1 MLTADTKRHIDS
13 ARQVLVGKI
22 PNPIGQVQEITKALI
37 YKFMDDMDE
46 QAAALGGKRR
56 YFVGDYQKYSWRT
69 IMSPQVGAQ
78 DRIDLYQEALK
89 KMTVNPGIPVLFQQI
104 FRNAHL
110 PYNDGRT
117 LTLFLTEINYFDY
130 KHSEELGNAYEYLL
144 SIMGSQGDAGQFRT
158 PRHIIDFIVS
168 AVVPTKNDKVL
179 DPACGTAGFLIS
191 AYKHVL
197 AKHDGKDNITGKN
210 TNAETPL
217 TADEKHKLYSNYTGF
232 DIDDEMVKLSQV
244 NMFLHGFISPN
255 ILVHDSL
262 SSEDYWHDRYDVIL
276 ANPPFMTP
284 KGGIVPHNKFGVQ
297 SNRAEVLF
305 VDYIMNHLKPSGR
318 AGVIVPEGIIFQSG
332 TAYKQL
338 RKNLV
343 EDGLYAVV
351 SLPSGVFNPYAGV
364 KTSILLFNN
373 ELAKQ
378 KDEIVFIKVQ
388 KDGFDLGAQR
398 REAVANDLP
407 TALDILAK
415 WKTGTKVEAD
425 MALYVEK
432 TKIAES
438 GDYNL
443 SGDRY
448 RVTTDYSNAKWP
460 MVELG
465 EVSEILNGYAF
476 RSEKYTNKGIRVI
489 RITNVQKG
497 SIVDDNPKFYD
508 LSSSKEI
515 QKYLLAKDDL
525 LISLTGNVGRVG
537 LLQYE
542 LLPAGLNQRVGCIRL
557 KDNKQVSINYLFHV
571 LNTDLFEGNCIRAS
585 SGVAQ
590 KNLSTEWLKKYEIPL
605 PPLEIQEQIVA
616 ELDGYANIIAGAKQI
631 TQNWKPQITIDPD
644 WVTVKLGN
652 VCDVRDGTHDSPKQ
666 VQEGYPLI
674 TSKNIKDGQLDFTNV
689 SYISEDD
696 FKKVSHRSYVEVGDI
711 IMPMIGTIGGA
722 CLIKSKATEFA
733 IKNVALFKK
742 SEKILPDYLL
752 NVLDSELVA
761 AMFENQSAGATQK
774 FVSLGV
780 LRGLEIPA
788 PPIAIQKQIVEK
800 IEAERALVNSAQKLI
815 QIYEQ
820 KTKETI
826 AKLWQI

>member
-297 SNRAEVLF
+297 SIRAEVFL
-305 VDYIMNHLKPSGR
+305 
-318 AGVIVPEGIIFQSG
+318 
-332 TAYKQL
+332 
-338 RKNLV
+338 
-343 EDGLYAVV
+343 
-351 SLPSGVFNPYAGV
+351 
-364 KTSILLFNN
+364 
-373 ELAKQ
+373 
-378 KDEIVFIKVQ
+378 
-388 KDGFDLGAQR
+388 
-398 REAVANDLP
+398 
-407 TALDILAK
+407 
-415 WKTGTKVEAD
+415 
-425 MALYVEK
+425 
-432 TKIAES
+432 
-438 GDYNL
+438 
-443 SGDRY
+443 
-448 RVTTDYSNAKWP
+448 
-460 MVELG
+460 
-465 EVSEILNGYAF
+465 
-476 RSEKYTNKGIRVI
+476 
-489 RITNVQKG
+489 
-497 SIVDDNPKFYD
+497 
-508 LSSSKEI
+508 
-515 QKYLLAKDDL
+515 
-525 LISLTGNVGRVG
+525 
-537 LLQYE
+537 
-542 LLPAGLNQRVGCIRL
+542 
-557 KDNKQVSINYLFHV
+557 
-571 LNTDLFEGNCIRAS
+571 
-585 SGVAQ
+585 
-590 KNLSTEWLKKYEIPL
+590 
-605 PPLEIQEQIVA
+605 
-616 ELDGYANIIAGAKQI
+616 
-631 TQNWKPQITIDPD
+631 
-644 WVTVKLGN
+644 
-652 VCDVRDGTHDSPKQ
+652 
-666 VQEGYPLI
+666 
-674 TSKNIKDGQLDFTNV
+674 
-689 SYISEDD
+689 
-696 FKKVSHRSYVEVGDI
+696 
-711 IMPMIGTIGGA
+711 
-722 CLIKSKATEFA
+722 
-733 IKNVALFKK
+733 
-742 SEKILPDYLL
+742 
-752 NVLDSELVA
+752 
-761 AMFENQSAGATQK
+761 
-774 FVSLGV
+774 
-780 LRGLEIPA
+780 
-788 PPIAIQKQIVEK
+788 
-800 IEAERALVNSAQKLI
+800 
-815 QIYEQ
+815 
-820 KTKETI
+820 
-826 AKLWQI
+826 

>member
-631 TQNWKPQITIDPD
+631 TQNWKPKINIDPE
-644 WVTVKLGN
+644 WQKVKLGE
-652 VCDVRDGTHDSPKQ
+652 VCDVRDGTHDSPKPMPK
-666 VQEGYPLI
+666 GYPLI
-674 TSKNIKDGQLDFTNV
+674 TSKNIKDSQLDFSNV
-689 SYISEDD
+689 SYISEED
-696 FKKVSHRSYVEVGDI
+696 FKKVSQRSYVDVGDI

-722 CLIKSKATEFA
+722 CLIKSKDTEFA

-742 SEKILPDYLL
+742 SEKIIPDYLL
-752 NVLDSELVA
+752 NILDSDLIA
-761 AMFENQSAGATQK
+761 SMFENLSAGATQK

-780 LRGLEIPA
+780 LRSLEIPV
-788 PPIAIQKQIVEK
+788 PPLVIQKQIVEK
-800 IEAERALVNSAQKLI
+800 IEAERTLVESAKKLI
-815 QIYEQ
+815 EIYEQ

-826 AKLWQI
+826 AKLWQE